1 MKKSINGVLIDLTP
15 AEIEELEAQRLPAAV
30 SRKGSETEA
39 LKRGLLQQV
48 RDAIEAIEEKLA
60 AKNITA
66 ARTTALTNKRNAL
79 LRQRGK
85 LKKLTY
91 TIPITSIEAVEAY
104 TNADLIPDAET
115 LDALNEDN

>member
-1 MKKSINGVLIDLTP
+1 MKKLVNGILEDLTP
-15 AEIEELEAQRLPAAV
+15 AEIEEFEAQRLPAAV
-30 SRKGSETEA
+30 SRKGSEIEA
-39 LKRGLLQQV
+39 SKLGLLQKV
-48 RDAIEAIEEKLA
+48 SAAIEAIEEKLA

-79 LRQRGK
+79 LRQRGR
-85 LKKLTY
+85 LKKLTH
-91 TIPITSIEAVEAY
+91 TIPNTSIEAVEAY